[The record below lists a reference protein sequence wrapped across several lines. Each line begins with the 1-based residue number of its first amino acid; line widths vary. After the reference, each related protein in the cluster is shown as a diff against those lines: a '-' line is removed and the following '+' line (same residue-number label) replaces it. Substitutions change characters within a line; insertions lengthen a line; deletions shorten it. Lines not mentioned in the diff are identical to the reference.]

1 MAKEFSI
8 SPLESAN
15 AIKVVGELDLFNAP
29 LLRDALDEMSAQPE
43 ILLDLTEV
51 TFIDS
56 SGLHSI
62 LASAKSRNGAGPL
75 AIRASR
81 RVAAVFEL
89 LALENHP
96 GVRWQEA
103 EPLT

>member
-1 MAKEFSI
+1 MTTEFSI
-8 SPLESAN
+8 AALESEN
-15 AIKVVGELDLFNAP
+15 GIKVVGELDLATAP
-29 LLRDALDEMSAQPE
+29 LLRDALDEMSAEPE
-43 ILLDLTEV
+43 ILLDLTGV

-62 LASAKSRNGAGPL
+62 LTSAKSRNGAGPL

-89 LALENHP
+89 LALEDHP
-96 GVRWQEA
+96 GVRIYEV